1 MQARE
6 WHADAAWAALA
17 REDLWD
23 VLESSWPKW
32 VAATEPQAS
41 LVAILDD
48 GTLTQLAHVG
58 DAQPDAEAVDIWS
71 DSSWS
76 DFIEAVRLHGP
87 LPHVDTAG
95 RTRVPITDG
104 PILYGALE
112 LRARPSLQ
120 LDHDTIE
127 RITDALLPV
136 LADALSS

>member
-1 MQARE
+1 MRTRDGQP
-6 WHADAAWAALA
+6 DAVWGAPA

-23 VLESSWPKW
+23 VLANSWPEW
-32 VAATEPQAS
+32 VATGVPEAS

-48 GTLTQLAHVG
+48 GTLTHIAHVG
-58 DAQPDAEAVDIWS
+58 DAQPDPDAVDIWS
-71 DSSWS
+71 DSAWS

-112 LRARPSLQ
+112 LPARPSLQ
-120 LDHDTIE
+120 LNHDTIE

-136 LADALSS
+136 LADGLSP